1 MSPSRRALV
10 LNATFEPLGI
20 VSSRRAVLLVLDT
33 KAELVHTTE
42 RVFRAERLT
51 VPEPSVVR
59 LVRYVQVPRHYR
71 VAVNRRTVFARDG
84 SRCQYCGSAA
94 ENLDHVIPR
103 SKGGPHTWENVVAA
117 CRRCN
122 TRKED
127 RLPHEAGMVLRSTP
141 VAPRHRVQLLALC
154 GGGSEDWNTYLGRAW
169 SGPRPSCTGLTG
181 RRSTASRLCRRRD
194 GSMAG
199 VAGGNGGSRSGRER
213 RRAPCTRRG
222 RGPPHPDC
230 GSWPCA
236 R

>member
-1 MSPSRRALV
+1 MDRLRRGPVAMTPSEPPLDPRPSPSPVKATRRALV

-42 RVFRAERLT
+42 RCFRSERSS

-59 LVRYVQVPRHYR
+59 LVRYVHVPRQYR

-84 SRCQYCGSAA
+84 WRCQYCGAMA

-127 RLPHEAGMVLRSTP
+127 RLPHEAGMVLAIPPR
-141 VAPRHRVQLLALC
+141 APRHRTELLALSV
-154 GGGSEDWNTYLGRAW
+154 GASDDWLMYLGDVP
-169 SGPRPSCTGLTG
+169 PRLETQ
-181 RRSTASRLCRRRD
+181 TA
-194 GSMAG
+194 
-199 VAGGNGGSRSGRER
+199 
-213 RRAPCTRRG
+213 
-222 RGPPHPDC
+222 
-230 GSWPCA
+230 
-236 R
+236 

>member
-1 MSPSRRALV
+1 MMDRRSKPGAKTAAADRPASEVREPVRSPMSPSRRALV

-42 RVFRAERLT
+42 RVFRAERMS

-59 LVRYVQVPRHYR
+59 LVRYVQIPRHYR
-71 VAVNRRTVFARDG
+71 VAVNRRTVFARDS

-141 VAPRHRVQLLALC
+141 VAPRHRVQLLAMC
-154 GGGSEDWNTYLGRAW
+154 GGASDDWSTYLG
-169 SGPRPSCTGLTG
+169 TGVVDSTRLT
-181 RRSTASRLCRRRD
+181 A
-194 GSMAG
+194 
-199 VAGGNGGSRSGRER
+199 
-213 RRAPCTRRG
+213 
-222 RGPPHPDC
+222 
-230 GSWPCA
+230 
-236 R
+236 

>member
-127 RLPHEAGMVLRSTP
+127 RLPHEAGMVLRSDAGGAPPPGPAAGP
-141 VAPRHRVQLLALC
+141 VRRRQRGLGHLPRDASIAEL
-154 GGGSEDWNTYLGRAW
+154 
-169 SGPRPSCTGLTG
+169 PP
-181 RRSTASRLCRRRD
+181 STA
-194 GSMAG
+194 
-199 VAGGNGGSRSGRER
+199 
-213 RRAPCTRRG
+213 
-222 RGPPHPDC
+222 
-230 GSWPCA
+230 
-236 R
+236 

>member
-33 KAELVHTTE
+33 KAELVHTTD

-59 LVRYVQVPRHYR
+59 LVRYVQIPRHYR

-103 SKGGPHTWENVVAA
+103 SKGGAHTWENVVAS

-127 RLPHEAGMVLRSTP
+127 RLPHEVGMVLRATP

-154 GGGSEDWNTYLGRAW
+154 GGGSEDWNTYLDAG
-169 SGPRPSCTGLTG
+169 SG
-181 RRSTASRLCRRRD
+181 RRRQLTA
-194 GSMAG
+194 
-199 VAGGNGGSRSGRER
+199 
-213 RRAPCTRRG
+213 
-222 RGPPHPDC
+222 
-230 GSWPCA
+230 
-236 R
+236 

>member
-1 MSPSRRALV
+1 
-10 LNATFEPLGI
+10 LGI

-33 KAELVHTTE
+33 K
-42 RVFRAERLT
+42 VFRAERMT

-59 LVRYVQVPRHYR
+59 LVRYVHVPHHYR

-127 RLPHEAGMVLRSTP
+127 RLPHEVGMVLRSTP

-154 GGGSEDWNTYLGRAW
+154 GGASDDWITYLGN
-169 SGPRPSCTGLTG
+169 GVVRPEQM
-181 RRSTASRLCRRRD
+181 TA
-194 GSMAG
+194 
-199 VAGGNGGSRSGRER
+199 
-213 RRAPCTRRG
+213 
-222 RGPPHPDC
+222 
-230 GSWPCA
+230 
-236 R
+236 

>member
-1 MSPSRRALV
+1 MERRVKAGGRSHHDERSDGRGPPRLSPTNATRRALV

-20 VSSRRAVLLVLDT
+20 VSSKRAVLLVLDT
-33 KAELVHTTE
+33 KAELVHVTD
-42 RVFRAERLT
+42 RVFRSERFS

-59 LVRYVQVPRHYR
+59 LVRYVHIPRHYR

-103 SKGGPHTWENVVAA
+103 SRGGQHTWENVVAA

-127 RLPHEAGMVLRSTP
+127 RLPHEVGMVLRSTP

-154 GGGSEDWNTYLGRAW
+154 GGASDDWNSYLGVAPAAAPATVDLGR
-169 SGPRPSCTGLTG
+169 LT
-181 RRSTASRLCRRRD
+181 A
-194 GSMAG
+194 
-199 VAGGNGGSRSGRER
+199 
-213 RRAPCTRRG
+213 
-222 RGPPHPDC
+222 
-230 GSWPCA
+230 
-236 R
+236 

>member
-1 MSPSRRALV
+1 MDRRSKHPAKTVAPGGSAPDRAVPVRSPTSPSRRALV

-33 KAELVHTTE
+33 KAELVHTTD
-42 RVFRAERLT
+42 RVFRAERLS

-59 LVRYVQVPRHYR
+59 LVRYVQIPRHYR

-84 SRCQYCGSAA
+84 SKCQYCGSAA

-127 RLPHEAGMVLRSTP
+127 RLPHEAGMVLRTTP
-141 VAPRHRVQLLALC
+141 QAPRHRIQLLALC
-154 GGGSEDWNTYLGRAW
+154 GGGSEDWSTYLGDPVA
-169 SGPRPSCTGLTG
+169 PPQQLT
-181 RRSTASRLCRRRD
+181 A
-194 GSMAG
+194 
-199 VAGGNGGSRSGRER
+199 
-213 RRAPCTRRG
+213 
-222 RGPPHPDC
+222 
-230 GSWPCA
+230 
-236 R
+236 

>member
-1 MSPSRRALV
+1 MDRPTFRPAPTAHPPAASSVSRADGKNGAVRSPVTSTRRALV

-33 KAELVHTTE
+33 KAELVHATE
-42 RVFRAERLT
+42 RVFRAERVT

-59 LVRYVQVPRHYR
+59 LIRYVKVPYNYR

-84 SRCQYCGSAA
+84 GKCQYCGASA

-117 CRRCN
+117 CRPCN

-141 VAPRHRVQLLALC
+141 AAPRHRVQLLALC
-154 GGGSEDWNTYLGRAW
+154 GNTSDDWADYLGA
-169 SGPRPSCTGLTG
+169 
-181 RRSTASRLCRRRD
+181 D
-194 GSMAG
+194 V
-199 VAGGNGGSRSGRER
+199 VAGRQLS
-213 RRAPCTRRG
+213 A
-222 RGPPHPDC
+222 
-230 GSWPCA
+230 
-236 R
+236 

>member
-33 KAELVHTTE
+33 KAELIHSTE
-42 RVFRAERLT
+42 RVFRAERLS

-59 LVRYVQVPRHYR
+59 LVRYIQIPHHYR

-84 SRCQYCGSAA
+84 ARCQYCGSAA

-127 RLPHEAGMVLRSTP
+127 RLPHEVGMVLRSTP

-154 GGGSEDWNTYLGRAW
+154 GGASAEWKTYLGPGAGAGAGADDDRQ
-169 SGPRPSCTGLTG
+169 LT
-181 RRSTASRLCRRRD
+181 A
-194 GSMAG
+194 
-199 VAGGNGGSRSGRER
+199 
-213 RRAPCTRRG
+213 
-222 RGPPHPDC
+222 
-230 GSWPCA
+230 
-236 R
+236 

>member
-1 MSPSRRALV
+1 MVMDRRSKIAAKKVSSGAAGPGAPAAARSPASPSRRALV

-42 RVFRAERLT
+42 RVFRAEHLS

-59 LVRYVQVPRHYR
+59 LVRYVQIPRHYR

-127 RLPHEAGMVLRSTP
+127 RLPHEVGMVLRSTP

-154 GGGSEDWNTYLGRAW
+154 GGGSEDWGTYLGTA
-169 SGPRPSCTGLTG
+169 PAPQQLT
-181 RRSTASRLCRRRD
+181 A
-194 GSMAG
+194 
-199 VAGGNGGSRSGRER
+199 
-213 RRAPCTRRG
+213 
-222 RGPPHPDC
+222 
-230 GSWPCA
+230 
-236 R
+236 

>member
-1 MSPSRRALV
+1 MERRGKSGGRSHHDARTDGRGPPRATPTTATRRALV

-20 VSSRRAVLLVLDT
+20 VSSKRAVLLVLDT
-33 KAELVHTTE
+33 KAELVHITD
-42 RVFRAERLT
+42 RVFRSERVT

-59 LVRYVQVPRHYR
+59 LVRYVQIPRHYR

-103 SKGGPHTWENVVAA
+103 SRGGQHTWENVVAA

-127 RLPHEAGMVLRSTP
+127 RLPHEVGMVLRAAP

-154 GGGSEDWNTYLGRAW
+154 GGASEDWNSYLGVV
-169 SGPRPSCTGLTG
+169 P
-181 RRSTASRLCRRRD
+181 TASPAPAVLGRLT
-194 GSMAG
+194 A
-199 VAGGNGGSRSGRER
+199 
-213 RRAPCTRRG
+213 
-222 RGPPHPDC
+222 
-230 GSWPCA
+230 
-236 R
+236 